1 MPPERRRVLAYFALV
16 LAAVLFGA
24 TFVVIKRAV
33 EILPPL
39 AFVGWRFLI
48 GAVVLFALAV
58 PRGRSLWRD
67 GVIAGVLL
75 FAGYA
80 LQTEGLA
87 LTSAANSGLITG
99 LYVVFTPII
108 AAIVARVKL
117 SGWAVT
123 GTGVA
128 FVGLALLTVRE
139 GVTFEAGDLLTVGC
153 AIAFAIHIVVLSRVA
168 ARHPVVPFTA
178 VQLLVT
184 AVLATTLSWMTEGLP
199 LPTTEVLPAL
209 LLTGLVVTAGAFLMQ
224 VWSQTVIGAART
236 AVILTLEPVSATLL
250 AALILAE
257 RLDAKQWT
265 GAGLILAGI
274 YLVLARTNEMDAIPA
289 AEAIT
294 PAH

>member
-1 MPPERRRVLAYFALV
+1 MPPNRRRTLAYLALI
-16 LAAVLFGA
+16 LAAFLFGA
-24 TFVVIKRAV
+24 TFVVIKQAV
-33 EILPPL
+33 ALIPPL
-39 AFVGWRFLI
+39 AFVGWRFMI
-48 GAVVLFALAV
+48 GAVVLLALAL
-58 PRGRSLWRD
+58 PKGRSVWRD
-67 GVIAGVLL
+67 GMIAGVLL

-108 AAIVARVKL
+108 AAVVARAKL
-117 SGWAVT
+117 SGWAVS

-128 FVGLALLTVRE
+128 FVGLALLTIRE
-139 GVTFEAGDLLTVGC
+139 GVRLDAGDMLTVGC
-153 AIAFAIHIVVLSRVA
+153 AVAFAVHIVVLSRVA

-184 AVLATTLSWMTEGLP
+184 AVLASALSWITEGFP
-199 LPTTEVLPAL
+199 LPSIDVVPAL
-209 LLTGLVVTAGAFLMQ
+209 LMTGLVVTAGAFLMQ
-224 VWSQTVIGAART
+224 VWSQTVIGPART

-250 AALILAE
+250 AALLLAE

-274 YLVLARTNEMDAIPA
+274 YLVLARTNEMDTIPA

>member
-1 MPPERRRVLAYFALV
+1 MPPERRRTLAYLALV
-16 LAAVLFGA
+16 AAAFLFGA
-24 TFVVIKRAV
+24 TFVVIKQAV
-33 EILPPL
+33 TLIPPL

-48 GAVVLFALAV
+48 GAVVLFALAL
-58 PRGRSLWRD
+58 PRGRSIWRD
-67 GVIAGVLL
+67 GVVAGTVL

-80 LQTEGLA
+80 LQTEGLT

-108 AAIVARVKL
+108 AAVVGRTKL
-117 SGWAVT
+117 SGWAVW

-128 FVGLALLTVRE
+128 FVGLALLTMQE
-139 GVTFEAGDLLTVGC
+139 GVRFDTGDLLTVGC
-153 AIAFAIHIVVLSRVA
+153 AVAFATHIVVLSRVA

-184 AVLATTLSWMTEGLP
+184 SVLAICLSSITEGLP
-199 LPTTEVLPAL
+199 LPTADVVPAL
-209 LLTGLVVTAGAFLMQ
+209 LMTGLVVTAAAFLMQ
-224 VWSQTVIGAART
+224 VWSQTVIGPART

-250 AALILAE
+250 AALLLAE

-274 YLVLARTNEMDAIPA
+274 YLVLARTSEMDAIPA

-294 PAH
+294 PGH

>member
-1 MPPERRRVLAYFALV
+1 MPPERRRTFAYLALV
-16 LAAVLFGA
+16 AAACLYGV
-24 TFVVIKRAV
+24 TFVVIKQAV
-33 EILPPL
+33 EIIPPI

-48 GAVVLFALAV
+48 GAVVLLALAV
-58 PRGRSLWRD
+58 PKGRSVWKD
-67 GVIAGVLL
+67 GVIAGVML
-75 FAGYA
+75 FAGYV

-87 LTSAANSGLITG
+87 LTNASNSGLITG

-108 AAIVARVKL
+108 AAVVARTKL
-117 SGWAVT
+117 TGWAVT

-128 FVGLALLTVRE
+128 FVGLALLTVRQ
-139 GVTFEAGDLLTVGC
+139 GVTFEAGDLLTLGC

-168 ARHPVVPFTA
+168 ARHPVIPFTA

-184 AVLATTLSWMTEGLP
+184 AILATVLSWLTEGLP
-199 LPTTEVLPAL
+199 LPTTDVLPAL

-224 VWSQTVIGAART
+224 VWSQTVIGAAKT
-236 AVILTLEPVSATLL
+236 AVILTLEPVSATVL
-250 AALILAE
+250 AALILSE
-257 RLDAKQWT
+257 HLDAKQWV

>member
-1 MPPERRRVLAYFALV
+1 MPPERRRTLAYLALV
-16 LAAVLFGA
+16 VAAFLFGA
-24 TFVVIKRAV
+24 TFVVIKQAV
-33 EILPPL
+33 TLIPPL

-48 GAVVLFALAV
+48 GSVALLALAF
-58 PRGRSLWRD
+58 PRGRPVWRD
-67 GVIAGVLL
+67 GVIAGTLL

-108 AAIVARVKL
+108 AAVVARTKL
-117 SGWAVT
+117 SGWAAS

-128 FVGLALLTVRE
+128 FVGLALLTIRE
-139 GVTFEAGDLLTVGC
+139 GVRLDAGDLLTVAC
-153 AIAFAIHIVVLSRVA
+153 AVAFAIHIVVLSRVA

-184 AVLATTLSWMTEGLP
+184 AVLATSLSWITEGIP
-199 LPTTEVLPAL
+199 LPSIDVLPAL
-209 LLTGLVVTAGAFLMQ
+209 LMTGLVVTAGAFLMQ
-224 VWSQTVIGAART
+224 VWSQTVIGPART
-236 AVILTLEPVSATLL
+236 AVVLTLEPVSATLL
-250 AALILAE
+250 AALLLAE

-274 YLVLARTNEMDAIPA
+274 YLVLARTSEMDAIPA

>member
-1 MPPERRRVLAYFALV
+1 MPLGRRRTFAYLALV
-16 LAAVLFGA
+16 AAAFLFGA
-24 TFVVIKRAV
+24 TFVVVKQAV
-33 EILPPL
+33 TLIPPL

-48 GAVVLFALAV
+48 GAAALFSLAL
-58 PRGRSLWRD
+58 PRGRSVWRD
-67 GVIAGVLL
+67 GVIAGTLL

-108 AAIVARVKL
+108 AAGVARVKL
-117 SGWAVT
+117 SGWAVS

-128 FVGLALLTVRE
+128 FVGLALLTIRE
-139 GVTFEAGDLLTVGC
+139 GVRFDAGDLLTVGC
-153 AIAFAIHIVVLSRVA
+153 AVAFAIHIVVLSRVA
-168 ARHPVVPFTA
+168 ARHPVIPFTA

-184 AVLATTLSWMTEGLP
+184 AVLATFLSWITEGIP
-199 LPTTEVLPAL
+199 LPSTDILPAL
-209 LLTGLVVTAGAFLMQ
+209 LMTGLVVTAGAFLMQ
-224 VWSQTVIGAART
+224 VWSQTVIGPART
-236 AVILTLEPVSATLL
+236 AVILTLEPVSATLF
-250 AALILAE
+250 AALLLAE

-274 YLVLARTNEMDAIPA
+274 YLVLARTNEMDTIPA

>member
-1 MPPERRRVLAYFALV
+1 MPPERRRTLAYLALV
-16 LAAVLFGA
+16 AAAFLFGA
-24 TFVVIKRAV
+24 TFVVIKQAV
-33 EILPPL
+33 TLIPPL

-48 GAVVLFALAV
+48 GAVVLFALAL
-58 PRGRSLWRD
+58 PRGRSIWRD
-67 GVIAGVLL
+67 GVVAGTVL

-80 LQTEGLA
+80 LQTEGLT

-108 AAIVARVKL
+108 AAVVGRTKL
-117 SGWAVT
+117 SGWAVW

-128 FVGLALLTVRE
+128 FVGLALLTMQE
-139 GVTFEAGDLLTVGC
+139 GVRFDTGDLLTVGC
-153 AIAFAIHIVVLSRVA
+153 AVAFATHIVVLSRVA

-184 AVLATTLSWMTEGLP
+184 SVLAICLSSITEGLP
-199 LPTTEVLPAL
+199 LPTADVVPAL
-209 LLTGLVVTAGAFLMQ
+209 LMTGLVVTAAAFLMQ
-224 VWSQTVIGAART
+224 VWSQTVIGPART

-250 AALILAE
+250 AALLLAE

-265 GAGLILAGI
+265 GAALILAGI
-274 YLVLARTNEMDAIPA
+274 YLVLARTSEMDTIPA

-294 PAH
+294 PGH

>member
-1 MPPERRRVLAYFALV
+1 MPPERRRILAYLSLV
-16 LAAVLFGA
+16 AAAFLFGA

-33 EILPPL
+33 TLIPPL

-48 GAVVLFALAV
+48 GAVALLALAF
-58 PRGRSLWRD
+58 PRGRSIWRD
-67 GVIAGVLL
+67 GVIAGTVL

-80 LQTEGLA
+80 LQTKGLT
-87 LTSAANSGLITG
+87 LTGAANSGLITG

-108 AAIVARVKL
+108 AAFVARTKF
-117 SGWAVT
+117 SGWAVS

-128 FVGLALLTVRE
+128 FVGLALLTMQE
-139 GVTFEAGDLLTVGC
+139 GVRFGSGDLLTVGC
-153 AIAFAIHIVVLSRVA
+153 AVAFATHIVILSRVA

-184 AVLATTLSWMTEGLP
+184 AVLATSLSWITEGLP
-199 LPTTEVLPAL
+199 LPSVDVIPAL
-209 LLTGLVVTAGAFLMQ
+209 LMTGLVVSAAAFLLQ
-224 VWSQTVIGAART
+224 VWSQTVIGPART

-250 AALILAE
+250 AALLLAE

-265 GAGLILAGI
+265 GAALILTGI

-294 PAH
+294 PGH

>member
-1 MPPERRRVLAYFALV
+1 M
-16 LAAVLFGA
+16 
-24 TFVVIKRAV
+24 
-33 EILPPL
+33 
-39 AFVGWRFLI
+39 
-48 GAVVLFALAV
+48 
-58 PRGRSLWRD
+58 
-67 GVIAGVLL
+67 IAGVLL

-108 AAIVARVKL
+108 AAVVARAKL
-117 SGWAVT
+117 SGWAVS

-128 FVGLALLTVRE
+128 FVGLALLTIRE
-139 GVTFEAGDLLTVGC
+139 GVRFDAGDMLTVGC
-153 AIAFAIHIVVLSRVA
+153 AVAFAVHIVVLSRVA

-184 AVLATTLSWMTEGLP
+184 AVLASALSWITEGFP
-199 LPTTEVLPAL
+199 LPSIDVVPAL
-209 LLTGLVVTAGAFLMQ
+209 LMTGLVVTAGAFLMQ
-224 VWSQTVIGAART
+224 VWSQTVIGPART

-250 AALILAE
+250 AALLLAE

-274 YLVLARTNEMDAIPA
+274 YLVLARTNEMDTIPA

>member
-1 MPPERRRVLAYFALV
+1 MPPERRRTLAYLALV
-16 LAAVLFGA
+16 VAACLFGA
-24 TFVVIKRAV
+24 TFVVVKQAV
-33 EILPPL
+33 TLIPPL

-48 GAVVLFALAV
+48 GSVALFALAF
-58 PRGRSLWRD
+58 PRGRSVWRD
-67 GVIAGVLL
+67 GVIAGTLL

-80 LQTEGLA
+80 FQTEGLA

-108 AAIVARVKL
+108 AAVVARTKL
-117 SGWAVT
+117 SGWAVS

-128 FVGLALLTVRE
+128 FVGLALLTIRE
-139 GVTFEAGDLLTVGC
+139 GVRFDAGDLLTVGC
-153 AIAFAIHIVVLSRVA
+153 AVAFAAHIVVLSRVA

-184 AVLATTLSWMTEGLP
+184 AVLATSLSWITEGIP
-199 LPTTEVLPAL
+199 LPTIDVIPAL
-209 LLTGLVVTAGAFLMQ
+209 LMTGLIVTAGAFLMQ
-224 VWSQTVIGAART
+224 VWSQTVIGPART
-236 AVILTLEPVSATLL
+236 AVVLTLEPVSATLL
-250 AALILAE
+250 AALLLAE

-265 GAGLILAGI
+265 GAALILAGI
-274 YLVLARTNEMDAIPA
+274 YLVLARTSEMDTIPA

>member
-1 MPPERRRVLAYFALV
+1 MPAERRRILAYFALV

-58 PRGRSLWRD
+58 PKGRSLWRD
-67 GVIAGVLL
+67 GVIAGILL

-108 AAIVARVKL
+108 AAIVARTKL

-139 GVTFEAGDLLTVGC
+139 GVTFETGDLLTVGC

-184 AVLATTLSWMTEGLP
+184 AVLATTLSWITEGLP

-224 VWSQTVIGAART
+224 VWSQTVIGAAKT

>member
-1 MPPERRRVLAYFALV
+1 MPPERRRVLAYLALLV
-16 LAAVLFGA
+16 AATLFGA

-33 EILPPL
+33 TLLPPL
-39 AFVGWRFLI
+39 AFVGWRFWI
-48 GAVVLFALAV
+48 GAIALCALAV

-67 GVIAGVLL
+67 GMIAGTLL

-99 LYVVFTPII
+99 LYVVFTPLI
-108 AAIVARVKL
+108 AAVVARTRL
-117 SGWAVT
+117 SGWAVS

-128 FVGLALLTVRE
+128 FVGLALLTIRDGVR
-139 GVTFEAGDLLTVGC
+139 FDAGDLLTVGC
-153 AIAFAIHIVVLSRVA
+153 AVAFAIHIVVLSRVA
-168 ARHPVVPFTA
+168 VRHPVIPFTA

-184 AVLATTLSWMTEGLP
+184 AVLATSLSWITEGLP
-199 LPTTEVLPAL
+199 MPTADVLPAL

-224 VWSQTVIGAART
+224 VWSQTVIGPART
-236 AVILTLEPVSATLL
+236 AVILTFEPVSATLL
-250 AALILAE
+250 AALLLAE
-257 RLDAKQWT
+257 RLDAKQWV

-274 YLVLARTNEMDAIPA
+274 YLVLARTNEMDTIPA

>member
-1 MPPERRRVLAYFALV
+1 MPPERRRALAYLALV
-16 LAAVLFGA
+16 VAAFLFGA

-48 GAVVLFALAV
+48 GAIVLFALAV
-58 PRGRSLWRD
+58 PKGRSLWRD

-87 LTSAANSGLITG
+87 LTSAASSGLITG
-99 LYVVFTPII
+99 LYVVFTPLI
-108 AAIVARVKL
+108 AAVVARTRL

-128 FVGLALLTVRE
+128 FAGLALLTVRE

-153 AIAFAIHIVVLSRVA
+153 AIAFAVHIVVLSRVA
-168 ARHPVVPFTA
+168 ARHPVIPFTA

-184 AVLATTLSWMTEGLP
+184 AVLATTLSLLTEGLP
-199 LPTTEVLPAL
+199 LPTTDVLPAL
-209 LLTGLVVTAGAFLMQ
+209 LLTGLAVTAGAFLMQ

-236 AVILTLEPVSATLL
+236 AVILTLEPVSATFL

-257 RLDAKQWT
+257 RLDPKQWT